1 VLKTEMEFDPNDPQ
15 AAMAAQAMGMMYGP
29 EGLVTRSVFQKD
41 RMLTTTG
48 GGTEA
53 MEALLTSLKG
63 TARTDSP
70 AGKTRSVLGPQANV
84 LGLMDLPGTVAKA
97 LRIVGESDI
106 GKMFLPLDED
116 TLEQLALPSSYS
128 GLALAVEP
136 AGLRTRTA
144 MPVEQIRGVLTL
156 VEIFQKLQAGMG
168 AGGAVNIQ
176 LDN

>member
-1 VLKTEMEFDPNDPQ
+1 
-15 AAMAAQAMGMMYGP
+15 MGIMYGP

-41 RMLTTTG
+41 RILSTTG

-70 AGKTRSVLGPQANV
+70 AGKTRAYLAPQANL
-84 LGLMDLPGTVAKA
+84 LGLMDLPGTVAKV

-116 TLEQLALPSSYS
+116 TLESLVLPASYS
-128 GLALAVEP
+128 GLSLVAEP

-144 MPVEQIRGVLTL
+144 MPVEQIRGILTL
-156 VEIFQKLQAGMG
+156 VEVFQKLQGGIG
-168 AGGAVNIQ
+168 AGAGVNIQ